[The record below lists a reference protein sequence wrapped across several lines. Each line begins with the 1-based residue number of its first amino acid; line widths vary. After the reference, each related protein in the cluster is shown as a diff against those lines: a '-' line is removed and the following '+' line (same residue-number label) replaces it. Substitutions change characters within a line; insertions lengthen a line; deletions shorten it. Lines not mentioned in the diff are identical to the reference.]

1 MRFGYRKRQEFHRT
15 VVKHVKYILQIN
27 LIRLLQYRWL
37 TKIRVI
43 QCAYRKYRLIK
54 LARLQVLYVI
64 CLKSES
70 LHLSPWPSLSNNLK
84 YEILA
89 NFLIKALSNY
99 SAKKCKYLYDIRMV
113 NTKFTRNFS
122 HWEMDALTNALGRSL
137 KFKLPPPPK
146 LLLYSHSHEL
156 IDYIKSETKKKIKK
170 KVLKK
175 SLILPDKKL
184 F

>member
-1 MRFGYRKRQEFHRT
+1 MRFGYRKRQEFQRT
-15 VVKHVKYILQIN
+15 VVKHVKYILQIS

-43 QCAYRKYRLIK
+43 QCAFRKYRLIK
-54 LARLQVLYVI
+54 LARLQVFYVI

-70 LHLSPWPSLSNNLK
+70 LCASLWPSLSNNIK

-89 NFLIKALSNY
+89 NFLIKTLANY
-99 SAKKCKYLYDIRMV
+99 SVKRCKYLYDIRMV
-113 NTKFTRNFS
+113 NMKFTRNFS

-137 KFKLPPPPK
+137 TFKLPPPPK
-146 LLLYSHSHEL
+146 LLLYSQSQKL
-156 IDYIKSETKKKIKK
+156 IEYILSETKKKMKK
-170 KVLKK
+170 KALKK